1 MSFPMNK
8 EEIENQNLRNCYLA
22 GYLQSVVKHAHFNL
36 PLGVSAEFEM
46 QFKDRMR
53 KELERACAAADSFIT
68 EYRKK

>member
-1 MSFPMNK
+1 MNK
-8 EEIENQNLRNCYLA
+8 EEIENQHLRNSYLA

-53 KELERACAAADSFIT
+53 KELERAYQYADSFVT
-68 EYRKK
+68 EYRQK

>member
-1 MSFPMNK
+1 MTTQ
-8 EEIENQNLRNCYLA
+8 EIQNERLRNSYLA
-22 GYLQSVVKHAHFNL
+22 GYLESVVKNAHFNL

-53 KELERACAAADSFIT
+53 KELERARACADHFIT

>member
-1 MSFPMNK
+1 MNK

-53 KELERACAAADSFIT
+53 KELERAYQYADSFVT
-68 EYRKK
+68 EYRQK